1 MNTKERRRKMDANKM
16 KTDSI
21 DKLIINISLPMM
33 ISMLIQSLYN
43 IVDSIFVSKISA
55 DAFTALSLSFPLQSL
70 IIAFATGIGVGFNSL
85 LSRALGEKNK
95 DKASLMAKNGIFVEF
110 INFIIFLIVGLFLI
124 KPFFKIQTDSETI
137 IQYGY
142 DYLKICCCFSF
153 GIFGQ
158 IGFSRILQ
166 ATGKTFYSMLIQ
178 LIGAFLNIILDPLL
192 IFGIGVFPKLG
203 VKGAAIA
210 TVISQIVGFFFA
222 VFFNK
227 KINKD
232 VDLSFKKFSIDFK
245 AIKKIYAIG
254 FPATIMQALSSF
266 MVFGLNKILLSIS
279 LSFPIIF
286 GVFFRLQSFA
296 FMPVIGLTNGII
308 PIVSYNY
315 GAKEKHRI
323 IQTIKLSS
331 IYASVI
337 MIIFMIALQIFP
349 QFFISFFE
357 ISPKILN
364 DTILAV
370 KIISISFIFI
380 GFCSVISA
388 VLQALGNG
396 FLSMLISFFRQ
407 IIVLLPLAFVLSKM
421 SKTYAVWFAFP
432 IAEFFASILSLI
444 LLYIVYNKKIKNIGF
459 SK

>member
-1 MNTKERRRKMDANKM
+1 
-16 KTDSI
+16 
-21 DKLIINISLPMM
+21 
-33 ISMLIQSLYN
+33 
-43 IVDSIFVSKISA
+43 
-55 DAFTALSLSFPLQSL
+55 
-70 IIAFATGIGVGFNSL
+70 
-85 LSRALGEKNK
+85 
-95 DKASLMAKNGIFVEF
+95 MAKNGIFVEF
-110 INFIIFLIVGLFLI
+110 INFIIFLLVGLFFI
-124 KPFFKIQTDSETI
+124 KPFFKIQTNSETI

-286 GVFFRLQSFA
+286 GVFFRTPKLCLYA
-296 FMPVIGLTNGII
+296 CNR
-308 PIVSYNY
+308 SYKWYN
-315 GAKEKHRI
+315 
-323 IQTIKLSS
+323 S
-331 IYASVI
+331 
-337 MIIFMIALQIFP
+337 
-349 QFFISFFE
+349 
-357 ISPKILN
+357 N
-364 DTILAV
+364 
-370 KIISISFIFI
+370 
-380 GFCSVISA
+380 C
-388 VLQALGNG
+388 
-396 FLSMLISFFRQ
+396 FL
-407 IIVLLPLAFVLSKM
+407 
-421 SKTYAVWFAFP
+421 
-432 IAEFFASILSLI
+432 
-444 LLYIVYNKKIKNIGF
+444 
-459 SK
+459 